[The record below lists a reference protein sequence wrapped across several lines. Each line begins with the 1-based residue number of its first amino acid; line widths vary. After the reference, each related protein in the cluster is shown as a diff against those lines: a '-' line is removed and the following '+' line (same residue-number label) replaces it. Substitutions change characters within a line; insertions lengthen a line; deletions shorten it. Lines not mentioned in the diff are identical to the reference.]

1 MLVLVLVRDAS
12 RTRPR
17 EHLVTNCGKL
27 VVVDK
32 LLKRLK
38 AAGHRVLLFT
48 TMAKVLDIL
57 EDYLRWRDYAYCRLD
72 GSPFEP
78 QTARHVRDT
87 SPTRP
92 RHVHAG
98 STSTADRERMM
109 SEYNA
114 HNSNKCVVWTLGGPR
129 RHSLGPG
136 SGHLESSYA

>member
-1 MLVLVLVRDAS
+1 MS
-12 RTRPR
+12 WTRPR

-72 GSPFEP
+72 GSPLEP
-78 QTARHVRDT
+78 QTRGDT
-87 SPTRP
+87 SATRP
-92 RHVHAG
+92 RHVHDMSAQARPRPR
-98 STSTADRERMM
+98 TA
-109 SEYNA
+109 SA
-114 HNSNKCVVWTLGGPR
+114 
-129 RHSLGPG
+129 
-136 SGHLESSYA
+136 